1 MTRLDQPQATCGR
14 CGYQRSSD
22 IATCP
27 VCGFDSMGAPGLRT
41 IPLSGRGRLPLLVA
55 ATAGAVLLVMLTA
68 IAGFTAGTS
77 SRPNQMASSA
87 PAPTAHPLEL
97 AQQQLVTPVAAEP
110 TSIVASATLAVA
122 SAEPVAPIA
131 TSLTL
136 TQTNASAELASL
148 AASLDVAWAQS
159 DWPTAISTL
168 TRLRGLEPDNSDY
181 RDKVYAA
188 QVQYADVLIDNGSTA
203 AAVEQLQ
210 RAATLDPDRGEA
222 PARLMALTPTPVP
235 TATLIPP
242 TPTRVPAT
250 ATPVRATA
258 TVAAKPQAT
267 CGAPVNLWGYNFCSG
282 SARTIAA
289 APSNF
294 CSYFNCIASFWN
306 QTNGYV
312 VQCADG
318 TYSHSGGV
326 RGSCS
331 SHRGVGR
338 TLYAP

>member
-110 TSIVASATLAVA
+110 TSIVASASLAVA

-159 DWPTAISTL
+159 DRPTAISTL

-250 ATPVRATA
+250 ATH
-258 TVAAKPQAT
+258 
-267 CGAPVNLWGYNFCSG
+267 FCSG

-294 CSYFNCIASFWN
+294 CSYFNCTASFWN